1 MKNIIPIKVWADGVI
16 VEAVILSAYLTYDDL
31 KTKAVFY
38 YSVLGSSLISLA
50 DGKVEM
56 IGDDYTN
63 WDDSNDGAY
72 NYIAG
77 KLNLTITGDYVGPV
91 IDSNEPE

>member
-1 MKNIIPIKVWADGVI
+1 MRNIQSIKVWVNGNLM
-16 VEAVILSAYLTYDDL
+16 EAVILSAYLSYDDL
-31 KTKAVFY
+31 KTMATFY
-38 YSVLGSSLISLA
+38 YSLKDTSLFTVA
-50 DGKVEM
+50 EGKVDM
-56 IGDDYTN
+56 SGTDYTD

-91 IDSNEPE
+91 YDDTE

>member
-77 KLNLTITGDYVGPV
+77 KLNLTITGDYVPPV
-91 IDSNEPE
+91 NDIQE